1 VTVPPRLS
9 AARLIAGTIAIV
21 LLLVAFGGGG
31 VAAQEYPTHQ
41 VRVIVPFLPGAGTDL
56 TGRLAAQELTR
67 RLGQSF
73 YVENKAGAGSQIG
86 IDLVAKSRPDGYT
99 LLWTASD
106 GISVLPAVK
115 QGLPYR
121 VPQDFAFIA
130 RLIELPYVVVV
141 NPSVPAKTL
150 SELIAYAK
158 AHPGQLR
165 YGTSGIGTATHMGMA
180 LLARAADIEMLHVPY
195 EGVAPSV
202 AAVVAGNIDLALAAP
217 SSVKSFADAGT
228 LRALATT
235 GPVRHQ
241 LYPDVPTLQEAGLPG
256 VSIVGWY
263 GLMAAAGTPEPILT
277 RLREAIAAAL
287 KDPDVVARMTK
298 LGYAPAYLGG
308 DAFRDFVV
316 KDLDQWKTVA
326 QAASIT
332 LN

>member
-1 VTVPPRLS
+1 MTAQPRLS
-9 AARLIAGTIAIV
+9 AARRIAHSIAV
-21 LLLVAFGGGG
+21 ALFLMAFGAGR
-31 VAAQEYPTHQ
+31 VAAQDYPAHQ
-41 VRVIVPFLPGAGTDL
+41 VRLIVPFLPGAGTDL
-56 TGRLAAQELTR
+56 TGRLTAQELNR

-86 IDLVAKSRPDGYT
+86 IDLIAKSRHDGYN

-115 QGLPYR
+115 PGLPYR
-121 VPQDFAFIA
+121 VPEDFAFIA

-217 SSVKSFADAGT
+217 SSVKAFVDAGT

-263 GLMAAAGTPEPILT
+263 GLMAAAGTPEPILAK
-277 RLREAIAAAL
+277 LRDTIAEAL
-287 KDPDVVARMTK
+287 KDPEVVARMTK
-298 LGYAPAYLGG
+298 LGYPPAYLGG
-308 DAFRDFVV
+308 DAFKDFVV
-316 KDLDQWKTVA
+316 KDLNQWRTVA
-326 QAASIT
+326 QAAGIT